1 MKNRIV
7 FYLPKDALFEATI
20 YYCNLIKR
28 AILILP
34 KSFEVVYVD
43 QLSDI
48 SQDDIVITI
57 RIDDPF
63 KLFGKC
69 KKIIHWFQGIAPEER
84 LLANEN
90 SFYSRLASF
99 KYMIMEYI
107 LIRKVDLP
115 FFVSEAMRTHYERKY
130 KFKLSERFVLM
141 PCYNIALDENSFFV
155 NQKYEQPNFV
165 YAGGILKWQCIE
177 ETLSVFKAFKDR
189 VPQATLTIL
198 TKDKEKALSLVKIID
213 CEDVDVKFIPLE
225 LLQSELSRYK
235 YGFLLRKDHVV
246 NKVSTPTKM
255 NSYLSAGIIPIYTS
269 AVQAFEQN
277 IDLGDFELKFD
288 TLDIE
293 EIVSNLILMENK
305 TIDASTVLMKYK
317 KVFENFYNDEFYI
330 NKIGDQFQKY
340 IQ

>member
-1 MKNRIV
+1 MKNRVV
-7 FYLPKDALFEATI
+7 FYLPKNALFEATT

-34 KSFEVVYVD
+34 ISYEVVYVD

-48 SQDDIVITI
+48 CQDDIVITI

-84 LLANEN
+84 VLADDN

-107 LIRKVDLP
+107 LMRKVDLP
-115 FFVSEAMRTHYERKY
+115 FFVSDAMRAHYERKY
-130 KFKLSERFVLM
+130 NYKLSERFVIM

-155 NQKYEQPNFV
+155 NQKYERPNFV

-177 ETLSVFKAFKDR
+177 ETLSVFKTFKTR
-189 VPQATLTIL
+189 VPKATLTIL
-198 TKDKEKALSLVKIID
+198 TKDIENALSLAKVIG
-213 CEDVDVKFIPLE
+213 CEDVNVKFIPLE

-246 NKVSTPTKM
+246 NRVSTPTKM

-269 AVQAFEQN
+269 AVEAFEEN
-277 IDLGDFELKFD
+277 IDLGDFELKFNN
-288 TLDIE
+288 LNIE

-305 TIDASTVLMKYK
+305 IIDPNSVLIEYK
-317 KVFENFYNDEFYI
+317 RVFESFYNDEFYI
-330 NKIGDQFQKY
+330 NEISNQFQKY